1 MASSSVL
8 VDEAL
13 VRAFEPSM
21 FTTFLAQ
28 IVKTDDALTSVK
40 TQEPRRKK
48 ARSESSS
55 ARGGGGGAAA
65 STSDAQDV
73 VVTGIVDADEAVA
86 AKRKAAEARGDFVDI
101 MKIEELEMR
110 SREAT
115 EKACGYLRWCADD
128 TSDGRFLRALNVNQ
142 LDAILMY
149 VAPAFVK
156 PDDVAHMKK
165 LADSLAPDAEVPVR
179 AVHALLPSPAA
190 ATPVVVKKENGDKK
204 GKCKAPND
212 AMAAARPYSASL
224 CPASC
229 DDSVSACD
237 MSVSSRV
244 ALRALAIVA
253 YHHKQALTPVHGPY
267 PKEVELAWSV
277 DDFDARIN
285 AITEKRVDFFHHET
299 AIAHGLH
306 WKLKVHYHRG
316 EKFFVGAYPSEA
328 LNDDNSCMVV
338 HVKEAQLSAFD
349 DAGNQIEHAEQSY
362 PITTAKAHLYHRSGV
377 YFGSSLSPASLKNFE
392 KAARVTVKLRLTI
405 LAMSPSIQNIMR
417 A

>member
-1 MASSSVL
+1 
-8 VDEAL
+8 
-13 VRAFEPSM
+13 M

-48 ARSESSS
+48 ARSEGSSP
-55 ARGGGGGAAA
+55 RDGGGGAAA

-101 MKIEELEMR
+101 TKIEELEMR

-128 TSDGRFLRALNVNQ
+128 TSDGRFLRALNVEQ
-142 LDAILMY
+142 LDAILLY
-149 VAPAFVK
+149 IAPAFVK
-156 PDDVAHMKK
+156 PDDVVHIKK
-165 LADSLAPDAEVPVR
+165 LADSLAPNAEVPVR

-204 GKCKAPND
+204 GKGKAPND
-212 AMAAARPYSASL
+212 ATTARPYSASL
-224 CPASC
+224 CPTSC

-244 ALRALAIVA
+244 ALRALAIA
-253 YHHKQALTPVHGPY
+253 YHHKQALTPVDGGKNMAPY

-277 DDFDARIN
+277 DNFTARIN
-285 AITEKRVDFFHHET
+285 ATTQELVDLHHPET

-306 WKLKVHYHRG
+306 WKLKLTYYRG
-316 EKFFVGAYPSEA
+316 EKFFVGAYPNETRI
-328 LNDDNSCMVV
+328 DDNSWVV
-338 HVKEAQLSAFD
+338 VRAKAQQLSAFD
-349 DAGNQIEHAEQSY
+349 GAGKQIEHAEHTHS
-362 PITTAKAHLYHRSGV
+362 TDARVHLYHRFDNRQFYGG
-377 YFGSSLSPASLKNFE
+377 YLSLSSATLK
-392 KAARVTVKLRLTI
+392 KATRMTAKLKLAI
-405 LAMSPSIQNIMR
+405 LAASPSIQNIMR